1 MSTII
6 ILKNDHQQQE
16 DLTKYG
22 YKTNREVENL
32 RILLHVSDQLEPIN

>member
-6 ILKNDHQQQE
+6 IFKNDHQQQE

-22 YKTNREVENL
+22 YKTNREVE
-32 RILLHVSDQLEPIN
+32 I